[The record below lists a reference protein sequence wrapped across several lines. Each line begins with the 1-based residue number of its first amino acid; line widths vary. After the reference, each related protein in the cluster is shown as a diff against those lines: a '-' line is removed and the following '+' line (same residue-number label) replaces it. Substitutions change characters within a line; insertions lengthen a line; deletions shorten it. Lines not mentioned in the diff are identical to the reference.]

1 MTPSETKVTLVD
13 FPVAL
18 ISDWN
23 GLAGREIA
31 HALAGCEFQLI
42 INGPEDEIFELQSH
56 DYPGKILAFP
66 FDYSSEEAVEM
77 TLSATLDIFGH
88 VDVLVNNIHH
98 WSDAKFLELTDKEFK
113 EAYNHNVLGSFHVCR
128 ASARLM
134 DALGYGKII
143 NVTSTSAFTG
153 AHTPLAASC
162 AALHSMTVSM
172 ANELAP
178 HVRCNTIACGL
189 LEEDWV
195 VEAGEELKNSLVA
208 GIPLKRLCQPAD
220 VAELVALL
228 ATGAD
233 FMTGQMLVLDGG
245 ESIKY

>member
-1 MTPSETKVTLVD
+1 MD

-18 ISDWN
+18 ISDWK
-23 GLAGREIA
+23 GIAGREIA
-31 HALAGCEFQLI
+31 HALASCEFSLI

-56 DYPGKILAFP
+56 DYPGKLLAFP
-66 FDYSSEEAVEM
+66 FDYFSEEAVEM
-77 TLSATLDIFGH
+77 TLSAILDIFGH
-88 VDVLVNNIHH
+88 IDVLVNNIYH
-98 WSDAKFLELTDKEFK
+98 WSDARFLELTDKQFEQ
-113 EAYNHNVLGSFHVCR
+113 AYKHNVLGNFHVAR
-128 ASARLM
+128 AVARLM

-143 NVTSTSAFTG
+143 NVTSTACFSG

-162 AALHSMTVSM
+162 AALHSMTKSI

-178 HVRCNTIACGL
+178 HIRCNTLACGL

-195 VEAGEELKNSLVA
+195 VEAGDDLKNSLIA
-208 GIPLKRLCQPAD
+208 DIPLKRLCQPHD

-233 FMTGQMLVLDGG
+233 FMTGQLLVLDGG
-245 ESIKY
+245 ESIKL

>member
-1 MTPSETKVTLVD
+1 MD
-13 FPVAL
+13 FPVAF

-23 GLAGREIA
+23 GIAGREIA
-31 HALAGCEFQLI
+31 HALAACEFSLI
-42 INGPEDEIFELQSH
+42 INGPPDEILELQAH
-56 DYPGKILAFP
+56 EYAGQILAFP
-66 FDYSSEEAVEM
+66 FDFSAEEAVEM
-77 TLSATLDIFGH
+77 TLASTLEIFDH
-88 VDVLVNNIHH
+88 IDVLVNNIHH
-98 WSDAKFLELTDKEFK
+98 YVDARFLELTDKQFL
-113 EAYNHNVLGSFHVCR
+113 EAYQKNLLAPFHVCR
-128 ASARLM
+128 ATARLM

-162 AALHSMTVSM
+162 AALHSMTKSM

-189 LEEDWV
+189 IEEGWV
-195 VEAGEELKNSLVA
+195 LEAGDDFKKSLLA
-208 GIPLKRLCQPAD
+208 EIPLRRLCQPSD

>member
-1 MTPSETKVTLVD
+1 MRFVD

-18 ISDWN
+18 ISDWE
-23 GLAGREIA
+23 GIAGREIC
-31 HALAGCEFQLI
+31 HALASCEFSLI
-42 INGPEDEIFELQSH
+42 VNGPQEEIFELQSH

-66 FDYSSEEAVEM
+66 FDFASEEAVEM

-88 VDVLVNNIHH
+88 IDVLVNNIHH
-98 WSDAKFLELTDKEFK
+98 WIDAKFLELTDAQFL
-113 EAYNHNVLGSFHVCR
+113 EAYNKNVVASFHVCR
-128 ASARLM
+128 ATARLM

-162 AALHSMTVSM
+162 AALHSMTKSI
-172 ANELAP
+172 ANEMAP
-178 HVRCNTIACGL
+178 HIRCNTIACGL

-195 VEAGEELKNSLVA
+195 KEAGEDLKKSLVS
-208 GIPLKRLCQPAD
+208 GIPLRRLCQPGD

-245 ESIKY
+245 ESVRF

>member
-1 MTPSETKVTLVD
+1 VD

-18 ISDWN
+18 ISDWE
-23 GLAGREIA
+23 GIAGREIC
-31 HALAGCEFQLI
+31 HALAGCEFSLI
-42 INGPEDEIFELQSH
+42 VNGPQEEVFDLQSH

-66 FDYSSEEAVEM
+66 FDFTSEEAVEM

-98 WSDAKFLELTDKEFK
+98 WVDAKFMDLTDEQFL
-113 EAYNHNVLGSFHVCR
+113 EAYSKNVVTSFHVCR
-128 ASARLM
+128 ATARLM
-134 DALGYGKII
+134 EALGYGKII

-162 AALHSMTVSM
+162 AAVHSLTRSI
-172 ANELAP
+172 ANEMAP
-178 HVRCNTIACGL
+178 HIRCNTIACGL
-189 LEEDWV
+189 IEEDWV
-195 VEAGEELKNSLVA
+195 KEAGDELKKSLTSGV
-208 GIPLKRLCQPAD
+208 PLRRLCQPHD

-245 ESIKY
+245 ESIRF

>member
-1 MTPSETKVTLVD
+1 MPPIEPKVATVE

-18 ISDWN
+18 ISDWS
-23 GLAGREIA
+23 GIAGREIA
-31 HALAGCEFQLI
+31 HALAACEFQLI

-66 FDYSSEEAVEM
+66 FDYSSEEAVEL

-88 VDVLVNNIHH
+88 VDVLVNNIHK
-98 WSDAKFLELTDKEFK
+98 WVDAKFLELTDEQFR
-113 EAYNHNVLGSFHVCR
+113 EAYEHNVLGAFHVCR
-128 ASARLM
+128 ATARLM

-153 AHTPLAASC
+153 AHTPVAASC
-162 AALHSMTVSM
+162 AALHSMTRSI

-178 HVRCNTIACGL
+178 HVRCNTVACGL

-195 VEAGEELKNSLVA
+195 QEAGEELKNSLAA
-208 GIPLKRLCQPAD
+208 GIPLKRLCQPGD

-245 ESIKY
+245 ESIKF

>member
-1 MTPSETKVTLVD
+1 MD

-23 GLAGREIA
+23 GIAGREIC
-31 HALAGCEFQLI
+31 HALASCEFSLI
-42 INGPEDEIFELQSH
+42 INASQDEIFDLQGQ

-66 FDYSSEEAVEM
+66 FDYTSEQAVEM
-77 TLSATLDIFGH
+77 TLSASLDIYGH
-88 VDVLVNNIHH
+88 VDVLVNNIYH
-98 WSDAKFLELTDKEFK
+98 WSDAKFLELTDKEFEETYK
-113 EAYNHNVLGSFHVCR
+113 HNVMGGFHVCR
-128 ASARLM
+128 ATARLM

-162 AALHSMTVSM
+162 AAVHSLTKSI
-172 ANELAP
+172 ANEMAP
-178 HVRCNTIACGL
+178 HIRCNTIACGL

-195 VEAGEELKNSLVA
+195 VEGGEELKKSLTT
-208 GIPLKRLCQPAD
+208 GIPLKRLCQPGD

-228 ATGAD
+228 ATGVD

-245 ESIKY
+245 ESIRF